1 MWNAQPR
8 RDQELC
14 DTSTWQRPS
23 DTPSPVAPAL
33 GGDPS
38 QTTQKKVLG
47 YTSAWLWFAF
57 GLLGCAVR
65 VWLWWNSIGSYDTLL
80 WAAHAQSIIVLGVAR
95 TYERVLLFNHPP
107 IMGIYAAHSWL
118 WAHADVL
125 RFARYM
131 KLPGL
136 AGEALTVWALWRFAG
151 YRAFVAYAWLP
162 AAILVS
168 AYHGSTDCLCAA
180 LVLVA
185 AISFDRE
192 QYFLSGL
199 LWSAALNVKLI
210 PLVLLPVVVL
220 GAPKMR
226 DFIRLA
232 IGLAIGLLSFIPP
245 ALKAAHAM
253 YRNMLAYYPVVN
265 NWGISALLNI
275 AGRRP
280 SMHLT
285 FTAVQH
291 WYVTG
296 GRYILLTAVLAVALL
311 SKFRCRLP
319 MTIQAALGSALFLV
333 LAPGFG
339 TQYVVFAAPLL
350 CLVDLKTGMMWGW
363 MSGLFIGH
371 AYWASL
377 MLSYPF
383 QSTLPP
389 RYPLST
395 PLGLLAWAILI
406 HFIWRHS
413 KAAWKCLPQT

>member
-14 DTSTWQRPS
+14 DSSTWQRPS
-23 DTPSPVAPAL
+23 DTPSPVAPAP

-38 QTTQKKVLG
+38 QTTQKISLG

-232 IGLAIGLLSFIPP
+232 IGLAI
-245 ALKAAHAM
+245 
-253 YRNMLAYYPVVN
+253 V
-265 NWGISALLNI
+265 
-275 AGRRP
+275 
-280 SMHLT
+280 
-285 FTAVQH
+285 
-291 WYVTG
+291 
-296 GRYILLTAVLAVALL
+296 
-311 SKFRCRLP
+311 C
-319 MTIQAALGSALFLV
+319 
-333 LAPGFG
+333 
-339 TQYVVFAAPLL
+339 
-350 CLVDLKTGMMWGW
+350 
-363 MSGLFIGH
+363 
-371 AYWASL
+371 
-377 MLSYPF
+377 
-383 QSTLPP
+383 
-389 RYPLST
+389 
-395 PLGLLAWAILI
+395 
-406 HFIWRHS
+406 
-413 KAAWKCLPQT
+413 